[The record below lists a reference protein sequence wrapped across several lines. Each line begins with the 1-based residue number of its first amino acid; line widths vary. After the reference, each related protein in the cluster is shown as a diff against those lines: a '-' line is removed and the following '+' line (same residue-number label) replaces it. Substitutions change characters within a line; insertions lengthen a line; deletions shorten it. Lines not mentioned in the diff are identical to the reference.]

1 MDKSTARITGGRH
14 KIIGDNQ
21 RNRIKGD
28 TMTKPFE
35 INTGDLA
42 NIMMGGGSTKDHG
55 KQSKESHNAQNNR
68 GKYVGAPYNFV
79 PFTNNV
85 FWYEQ
90 GKQTSH
96 NDVSDELLSGEITY
110 KIRAETQ
117 IIVDDGSG
125 HFCKNAY
132 GKYAIPGSS
141 IRGLIRNNV
150 QILGL
155 SSVKEDIDSYALMYR
170 NVASG
175 PKKEKERYAEV
186 LGVDNNDAETRG
198 IARNVKA
205 GYLILKSGK
214 YYINGVKR
222 SFEKDT
228 NYLMLSSRY
237 ILAHPED
244 FPFFMQDWKHH
255 MMYRNDCK
263 FERRETINGTYDGKK
278 AKFIIKTEDKEKVDQ
293 SIRNEKF
300 SFVASKIYPY
310 KGNIVVEIQEIGKPG
325 IYDMQ
330 GQANYKNKNMGL
342 DRIISYEPKY
352 KWMVN
357 EDYAPYYE
365 PIFYQLDKE
374 QKRVVSVYARD
385 CKVDSCPPGMQKGY
399 VLSSGRMNNKKNIYI
414 IPEEETNIEQ
424 AIKISKEDIRAFS
437 ADLQKRK
444 TTLRQYFKSKGK
456 SREDMEKEALA
467 FFGLPQGDGDRKPV
481 FYIEDRGKL
490 YFGFT
495 PRLRLFYDYEISQ
508 GINKEHKEG
517 ILDYSK
523 AIFGYSGQ
531 KESYKSKVS
540 FSDAV
545 AESGKESKEWKN
557 PILRSPKP
565 TSYLDYLVQ
574 GKNNSNQAVTYNDS
588 NMQLRGVKQYWI
600 HDEIARDEM
609 ARRTIDDDEKEGFYP
624 LEEKTE
630 FRGKIRFWNMTEDEL
645 GLLLW
650 SIQLDPE
657 KSWMNIGKAKP
668 YGYGSISVKLTS
680 VKKLDKQKA
689 YSLERLELDP
699 LTDIDV
705 AEMIRVYKERMNQ
718 FLGKDKIDEFPG
730 IKDFFDMKDHNKVPE
745 NSTIKYMSID
755 NREYQNRKNP
765 LPSIKE
771 TIKNNS
777 KS

>member
-1 MDKSTARITGGRH
+1 
-14 KIIGDNQ
+14 
-21 RNRIKGD
+21 
-28 TMTKPFE
+28 
-35 INTGDLA
+35 
-42 NIMMGGGSTKDHG
+42 MM
-55 KQSKESHNAQNNR
+55 E
-68 GKYVGAPYNFV
+68 
-79 PFTNNV
+79 
-85 FWYEQ
+85 
-90 GKQTSH
+90 
-96 NDVSDELLSGEITY
+96 
-110 KIRAETQ
+110 
-117 IIVDDGSG
+117 
-125 HFCKNAY
+125 
-132 GKYAIPGSS
+132 
-141 IRGLIRNNV
+141 
-150 QILGL
+150 
-155 SSVKEDIDSYALMYR
+155 
-170 NVASG
+170 
-175 PKKEKERYAEV
+175 
-186 LGVDNNDAETRG
+186 
-198 IARNVKA
+198 
-205 GYLILKSGK
+205 
-214 YYINGVKR
+214 
-222 SFEKDT
+222 
-228 NYLMLSSRY
+228 
-237 ILAHPED
+237 
-244 FPFFMQDWKHH
+244 
-255 MMYRNDCK
+255 
-263 FERRETINGTYDGKK
+263 KK

-293 SIRNEKF
+293 SIRNEEF
-300 SFVASKIYPY
+300 SFIANIDQNR
-310 KGNIVVEIQEIGKPG
+310 GNIVVEIQEIGKPG
-325 IYDMQ
+325 IHDMK
-330 GQANYKNKNMGL
+330 GQANYKNMEL

-352 KWMVN
+352 GGMVN
-357 EDYAPYYE
+357 KAYAPYYE
-365 PIFYQLDKE
+365 PIYYQLDKE

-385 CKVDSCPPGMQKGY
+385 CKVDSRLPGMQKGY

-414 IPEEETNIEQ
+414 IPEEETNIKQ

-508 GINKEHKEG
+508 GINKEHKGG

-588 NMQLRGVKQYWI
+588 NMQLRGIKQYWL
-600 HDEIARDEM
+600 HDEIAHDEM

-668 YGYGSISVKLTS
+668 YGYGSISLKLTS

-689 YSLERLELDP
+689 YSTERLELDP
-699 LTDIDV
+699 FTDINV
-705 AEMIRVYKERMNQ
+705 EEMIRIYKERMNQ
-718 FLGKDKIDEFPG
+718 FLDKYKIDELPN
-730 IKDFFDMKDHNKVPE
+730 IKDFFDMKDYTKIPDE
-745 NSTIKYMSID
+745 SKIIYMSID
-755 NREYQNRKNP
+755 NKEYQNREKP

-771 TIKNNS
+771 TLRNS
-777 KS
+777 NKLK

>member
-1 MDKSTARITGGRH
+1 M
-14 KIIGDNQ
+14 
-21 RNRIKGD
+21 
-28 TMTKPFE
+28 
-35 INTGDLA
+35 INTDDLA
-42 NIMMGGGSTKDHG
+42 KKMMGGGSIENHRNQSKERQINQKN
-55 KQSKESHNAQNNR
+55 KQSKNR

-79 PFTNNV
+79 PFTNSV
-85 FWYEQ
+85 FRYAE
-90 GKQTSH
+90 GKQTNH
-96 NDVSDELLSGEITY
+96 NDISDELLSGEITY
-110 KIRAETQ
+110 KITAETQ

-175 PKKEKERYAEV
+175 PKKEKKRYAEI
-186 LGVDNNDAETRG
+186 LGVDNNNTETRG

-205 GYLILKSGK
+205 GYLTLKSGK
-214 YYINGVKR
+214 YYINEVKR

-228 NYLMLSSRY
+228 NYLMLSNRY
-237 ILAHPED
+237 ILAHQED
-244 FPFFMQDWKHH
+244 FPFFMQDWKRH
-255 MMYRNDCK
+255 MMYREDCE
-263 FERRETINGTYDGKK
+263 FERKETINGTYDGKK

-293 SIRNEKF
+293 SIRNEEF

-310 KGNIVVEIQEIGKPG
+310 KGNMIVEIQEIGKPRV
-325 IYDMQ
+325 YDMK
-330 GQANYKNKNMGL
+330 GQANYKNMKL
-342 DRIISYEPKY
+342 DRMISYEPKY

-357 EDYAPYYE
+357 EEYAPYYE

-374 QKRVVSVYARD
+374 QKGVVSVYARD
-385 CKVDSCPPGMQKGY
+385 CKVDSHPPGMQKGY
-399 VLSSGRMNNKKNIYI
+399 VLSSGWMNNKKNIYI
-414 IPEEETNIEQ
+414 IPEEESDIEQ
-424 AIKISKEDIRAFS
+424 AIKISKENIKAFS
-437 ADLQKRK
+437 TDLQKRK

-456 SREDMEKEALA
+456 SREDMEKEVLA
-467 FFGLPQGDGDRKPV
+467 FFGLPQEDGDRKPV
-481 FYIEDRGKL
+481 FYIEYGGRL

-495 PRLRLFYDYEISQ
+495 PRLRLFYDYEINQ

-545 AESGKESKEWKN
+545 AESGKEATEWKN

-565 TSYLDYLVQ
+565 TSYFDYLVQ

-588 NMQLRGVKQYWI
+588 NMQLRGVKQYWL
-600 HDEIARDEM
+600 HDEVARNEM
-609 ARRTIDDDEKEGFYP
+609 DRRTKDGEEEGFYP

-650 SIQLDPE
+650 SIQLDSE

-668 YGYGSISVKLTS
+668 YGYGSISVKITS

-718 FLGKDKIDEFPG
+718 FLGKDKIDELPG
-730 IKDFFDMKDHNKVPE
+730 IKDFFDMKDHSKVPD

-755 NREYQNRKNP
+755 NRDYQNRENP

-771 TIKNNS
+771 TIRNNS